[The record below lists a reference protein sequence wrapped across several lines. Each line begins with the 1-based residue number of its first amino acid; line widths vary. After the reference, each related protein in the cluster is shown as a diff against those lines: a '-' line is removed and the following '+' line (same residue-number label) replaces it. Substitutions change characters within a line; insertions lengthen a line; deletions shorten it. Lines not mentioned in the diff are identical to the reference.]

1 MIPDRLVDADVDA
14 TQIAEAS
21 RDDVE
26 GTIPVD
32 LVVFVEDYYVQV
44 EVSYGKSL

>member
-14 TQIAEAS
+14 TQIGETT
-21 RDDVE
+21 RGDVE

-32 LVVFVEDYYVQV
+32 LVEFLEDYYVQV
-44 EVSYGKSL
+44 EVSYGKSF